1 MRKAKILATLGPAS
15 DTQEII
21 ESMMTAGVNA
31 VRINMSHGTQEE
43 ASERIDRARAA
54 AASLKK
60 PLAILVDLS
69 GPKIRTRTLKN
80 GGPVFL
86 SDGAAFTITT
96 RDVEGDETI
105 VSTNFEGLPTAV
117 EPGTRI
123 LIDDGAIELLVESE
137 TETDILT
144 TVKVGGWLNE
154 RKGINLPNTTLP
166 IPSMTEKDRA
176 DLEWALKKKV
186 DYIALSFVRRGED
199 CREARQKIKELDTRR
214 FGRALLVAKIEKA
227 EAIENLDDIIKETD
241 GVMVAR
247 GDLGVETSVEHVPV
261 YQKRIIEKAVA
272 NDKFVITATQ
282 MLQSM
287 IESPHPTRAEASD
300 VANAVWDG
308 SDAVMLSAETASGR
322 YPLET
327 VETMARII
335 DAAETVKPADLRK
348 PVKFSLPPTG
358 RTSQALCKAA
368 AYAAKEVMTEKVAV
382 FTESGLMARRL
393 SSIRSGLQTFGLTTC
408 PDACNQLALIW
419 GVQPF
424 HHAQVRPEGRV
435 PDETLGNQTM
445 FDLSRADTGGD
456 ATEELLKVGERTLL
470 DAGVVSVGETLIM
483 MAGRL
488 SGHGLSSSVIVWTI
502 GEDVP
507 RR

>member
-15 DTQEII
+15 DTQSMI
-21 ESMMTAGVNA
+21 ESMITAGVNA
-31 VRINMSHGTQEE
+31 VRINMSHGTQEQHST
-43 ASERIDRARAA
+43 AIDRARAA
-54 AASLKK
+54 AANLKK

-69 GPKIRTRTLKN
+69 GPKIRTKTMKN
-80 GGPVFL
+80 GAAVEL
-86 SDGAAFTITT
+86 KEGAEFTITT
-96 RDVEGDETI
+96 RDIEGDEHQ
-105 VSTNFEGLPTAV
+105 VATNFDGLATAV

-123 LIDDGAIELLVESE
+123 LIDDGAIELIVESE
-137 TETDILT
+137 TETDIKT
-144 TVKVGGWLNE
+144 RVAVGGWLKE
-154 RKGINLPNTTLP
+154 RKGINLPNTPLP
-166 IPSMTEKDRA
+166 IPSMTEKDHA
-176 DLEWALKKKV
+176 DLAWALSKKV
-186 DYIALSFVRRGED
+186 DYIALSFVRRADD

-227 EAIENLDDIIKETD
+227 EAIENLDEIIAESD

-247 GDLGVETSVEHVPV
+247 GDLGVETTVEHVPV

-287 IESPHPTRAEASD
+287 IDAPHPTRAEASD

-308 SDAVMLSAETASGR
+308 SDAVMLSAETASGS

-327 VETMARII
+327 VATMARII
-335 DAAETVKPADLRK
+335 DAAETVKPAQLRK
-348 PVKFSLPPTG
+348 PIKFSLPPTG

-408 PDACNQLALIW
+408 SDACNQLALIW
-419 GVQPF
+419 GVEPF
-424 HHAQVRPEGRV
+424 FHVAVRASVESESIG
-435 PDETLGNQTM
+435 EQTM
-445 FDLSRADTGGD
+445 FDLTRSDTGPD

-470 DAGVVSVGETLIM
+470 NAGVVTPGETIIM

-502 GEDVP
+502 GEDIP